1 MHIDK
6 TKQRSNTPQHLENA
20 VIARIAKF
28 RKKKKNKMQV
38 LALEEE
44 FGESLEDE
52 VCNAKRHFYFA
63 FHFTVF
69 CLLLPLK
76 TFCARINK

>member
-1 MHIDK
+1 
-6 TKQRSNTPQHLENA
+6 
-20 VIARIAKF
+20 
-28 RKKKKNKMQV
+28 MQV

-52 VCNAKRHFYFA
+52 VCNVKRHFYFA

-69 CLLLPLK
+69 CLFLPLK
-76 TFCARINK
+76 HFVQELINRTRRVFSCVRKIPFGNRKTT

>member
-1 MHIDK
+1 
-6 TKQRSNTPQHLENA
+6 
-20 VIARIAKF
+20 
-28 RKKKKNKMQV
+28 MQV

-69 CLLLPLK
+69 C
-76 TFCARINK
+76 FCLSNVLCKN